1 MPPLRMPEGPAAR
14 VLLALAAV
22 ATAAAWLGPVLAGAL
37 GAPALR
43 VAIGAA
49 PSPVAGAVEAGLV
62 GSAIW
67 LAFEA

>member
-1 MPPLRMPEGPAAR
+1 MPPLRMPEGPAPR
-14 VLLALAAV
+14 VLLTLAAV